1 MTLQELLS
9 ENNFEAALAFFC
21 CYDYG
26 AYASEAVYK
35 TAIDK
40 KNDKCCSCVIVCW
53 IAKTYQ
59 WITAEKGWLLFY

>member
-1 MTLQELLS
+1 MVTLQELLS

-26 AYASEAVYK
+26 AYASEAVHK

-40 KNDKCCSCVIVCW
+40 KNDKCCSCVIVC
-53 IAKTYQ
+53 
-59 WITAEKGWLLFY
+59 